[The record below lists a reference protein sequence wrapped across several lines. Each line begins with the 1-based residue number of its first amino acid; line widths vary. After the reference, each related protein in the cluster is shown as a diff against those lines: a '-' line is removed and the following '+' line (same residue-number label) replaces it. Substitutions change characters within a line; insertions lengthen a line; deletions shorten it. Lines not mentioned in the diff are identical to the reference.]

1 MQTLLF
7 GFEYCEHCNA
17 AGAVAVPSQTTLARD
32 STTRVV
38 AANQTVQVA
47 ATWVE
52 LGAGDQRHER
62 IVVEDLYYGYSSVLR
77 VQ

>member
-1 MQTLLF
+1 MNTVTQ
-7 GFEYCEHCNA
+7 
-17 AGAVAVPSQTTLARD
+17 
-32 STTRVV
+32 RV
-38 AANQTVQVA
+38 QLQCHLRRRWRETQRQSRCGQPDGPGRRYL
-47 ATWVE
+47 VE